1 MIRHPV
7 VGEVREAR
15 RPSIVQTDSAKAVC
29 VHDLVC
35 SHPQPPP
42 VQRGA
47 KFLREYVAG
56 AFPAM
61 LLVSFSTSV
70 RFPIMVR
77 VSAML
82 SVPAFVDAETLA
94 NAPDERC

>member
-1 MIRHPV
+1 
-7 VGEVREAR
+7 
-15 RPSIVQTDSAKAVC
+15 
-29 VHDLVC
+29 
-35 SHPQPPP
+35 
-42 VQRGA
+42 
-47 KFLREYVAG
+47 
-56 AFPAM
+56 M

-94 NAPDERC
+94 NAPDERCWSASGCLIRALCNTL